1 MSIKFKIGIFVI
13 LASCFLLPASIS
25 HADVNQDKINQLRTQ
40 IQVLEEQAQQL
51 RGTIAQTQV
60 QGNTLKAQIKNLQ
73 NQINAINAEIL
84 LTGKKID
91 KTQVEIVGVEG
102 NIVTTQEKIDYQ
114 KSTIGELLL
123 YLAKRDNETLVGVLM
138 KNASLS
144 DYFNQEQYALT
155 VNSSLLNLVED
166 LNKDHKDLTN
176 QKNDLEDKKKSLQ
189 TLKQQENVQKA
200 SLAGVQQDKNQLLA
214 VTKGQEA
221 QYQKLLIATE
231 QQESVFFNQLRE
243 LETHVIQGGLYIVH
257 VTADSNLPK
266 KQKGLLSWPESGYR
280 ITQGYG
286 CTTYAKCG
294 KSRGPYGGAPHNG
307 IDIAA
312 GYGSPIKAI
321 ADGEII
327 ANGKNDGWG
336 NWVAIKHPTKF
347 NLVSIYSHMSALSFL
362 QVGTQVTASQ
372 VIGYEG
378 NTGAATGS
386 HLHLSV
392 YKDFFTYVSDKK
404 GGQLY
409 FNYFEGTVNPLNFL

>member
-1 MSIKFKIGIFVI
+1 MGMVLFAFQ
-13 LASCFLLPASIS
+13 AHFAF
-25 HADVNQDKINQLRTQ
+25 ADANQDKIDQLRAQ
-40 IQVLEEQAQQL
+40 IQALELQAQQY
-51 RGTIAQTQV
+51 RGTIAQTQA
-60 QGNTLKAQIKNLQ
+60 QANTLKIQIQNLQ
-73 NQINAINAEIL
+73 NQISAINTEIL

-91 KTQVEIVGVEG
+91 KTQVEIVGVQD

-114 KSTIGELLL
+114 KSSIGQLLL

-138 KNASLS
+138 KNANLS

-155 VNSSLLNLVED
+155 VNSSLLRLVEG
-166 LNKDHKDLTN
+166 LNQDQTDLTN
-176 QKNDLEDKKKSLQ
+176 QKDDLEDKKKGLQ
-189 TLKQQENVQKA
+189 TLKQQENAQRA
-200 SLAGVQQDKNQLLA
+200 SLAGAQADKNHLLA

-231 QQESVFFNQLRE
+231 QQESTFFNQLRE

-257 VTADSNLPK
+257 VTADSNLQ
-266 KQKGLLSWPESGYR
+266 KQKGLFSWPESGYR
-280 ITQGYG
+280 ITQSYG

-336 NWVAIKHPTKF
+336 NWVAIKHPSKF
-347 NLVSIYSHMSALSFL
+347 NLVSIYGHMSSLSFL
-362 QVGTQVTASQ
+362 QVGTQVIAGQ

-378 NTGAATGS
+378 KTGAATGS
-386 HLHLSV
+386 HLHLSI

-409 FNYFEGTVNPLNFL
+409 FNYFEGSVNPLDYL

>member
-1 MSIKFKIGIFVI
+1 MSNKFKILIGCLILFFIFRANFV
-13 LASCFLLPASIS
+13 S
-25 HADVNQDKINQLRTQ
+25 ADANQDKIDQLRSQ

-51 RGTIAQTQV
+51 RGTIAQTQA
-60 QGNTLKAQIKNLQ
+60 QGDTLKAQIKNLQ
-73 NQINAINAEIL
+73 NQISAINTEIL

-91 KTQVEIVGVEG
+91 KTQIEIVDVQG

-114 KSTIGELLL
+114 KSTIGQLLL

-144 DYFNQEQYALT
+144 EYFNQEQYALT
-155 VNSSLLNLVED
+155 VNSSLLRLIEG
-166 LNKDHKDLTN
+166 LNKDQEDLKN
-176 QKNDLEDKKKSLQ
+176 QKNDLEDKKKGLQ
-189 TLKQQENVQKA
+189 TLHQQESAQKA

-214 VTKGQEA
+214 ATKGQEA

-231 QQESVFFNQLRE
+231 QQASAFFTQLRE

-257 VTADSNLPK
+257 VSADGNLPT
-266 KQKGLLSWPESGYR
+266 KQKGLFAWPESGYR
-280 ITQGYG
+280 ITQSYG

-321 ADGEII
+321 AEGEII

-362 QVGTQVTASQ
+362 QVGTQVTSGQ

-378 NTGAATGS
+378 NTGKVTGS
-386 HLHLSV
+386 HLHLSI

>member
-1 MSIKFKIGIFVI
+1 M
-13 LASCFLLPASIS
+13 
-25 HADVNQDKINQLRTQ
+25 NQLKAQ
-40 IQVLEEQAQQL
+40 IQALEEQAQQL
-51 RGTIAQTQV
+51 RGTIAQTQA
-60 QGNTLKAQIKNLQ
+60 QGNTLKAQIQNLQ
-73 NQINAINAEIL
+73 NQINTINTEIL

-91 KTQVEIVGVEG
+91 KTQVEIAGVQE
-102 NIVTTQEKIDYQ
+102 NIVTTKEKIDYQ
-114 KSTIGELLL
+114 KSTIGQLLL
-123 YLAKRDNETLVGVLM
+123 YLAKRDNETLVGILM

-155 VNSSLLNLVED
+155 VNSNLLHLVEE
-166 LNKDHKDLTN
+166 LNQDQANLIN
-176 QKNDLEDKKKSLQ
+176 QKNDLEDKKKGLQ
-189 TLKQQENVQKA
+189 TLKQQETAQKT

-214 VTKGQEA
+214 ITKGQEA

-231 QQESVFFNQLRE
+231 QQESIFFNQLRE
-243 LETHVIQGGLYIVH
+243 LETQVIQGGFYIVH
-257 VTADSNLPK
+257 ETANSNLPK
-266 KQKGLLSWPESGYR
+266 KQKGLFSWPENGYR
-280 ITQGYG
+280 ITQSYG

-307 IDIAA
+307 IDTAA
-312 GYGSPIKAI
+312 GYGSPIKTI

-347 NLVSIYSHMSALSFL
+347 NLVSVYTHMSALSFL
-362 QVGTQVTASQ
+362 QVGTQVVVGQ
-372 VIGYEG
+372 IIGYEG
-378 NTGAATGS
+378 NTGTVTGS

-409 FNYFEGTVNPLNFL
+409 FNYFEGSVNPLDYL

>member
-1 MSIKFKIGIFVI
+1 MRIR
-13 LASCFLLPASIS
+13 FLLFIGMVLFAF
-25 HADVNQDKINQLRTQ
+25 HAHFAFADANQDKIDQLRAQ
-40 IQVLEEQAQQL
+40 IQALQQQADQY
-51 RGTIAQTQV
+51 RGTIAQTQA
-60 QGNTLKAQIKNLQ
+60 QANTLKNQIQSLQ
-73 NQINAINAEIL
+73 NQINAINTEIL

-91 KTQVEIVGVEG
+91 KTQIEIIGVQG
-102 NIVTTQEKIDYQ
+102 NILTTQEKIDYQ
-114 KSTIGELLL
+114 KASIGQLLL

-155 VNSSLLNLVED
+155 VNSNLLRLIEG
-166 LNKDHKDLTN
+166 LNQDQQYLTN
-176 QKNDLEDKKKSLQ
+176 QKNDLEDKKKGLQ
-189 TLKQQENVQKA
+189 TLKQQEGAQKA
-200 SLAGVQQDKNQLLA
+200 SLAGAQVDKNHLLTA
-214 VTKGQEA
+214 TKGQEA

-231 QQESVFFNQLRE
+231 QQESIFFNQLRE

-257 VTADSNLPK
+257 ISATGNVPS
-266 KQKGLLSWPESGYR
+266 KQKGLFAWPESGYR
-280 ITQGYG
+280 ITQSYG

-294 KSRGPYGGAPHNG
+294 RSRGPYGGAPHNG

-321 ADGEII
+321 AEGEII

-347 NLVSIYSHMSALSFL
+347 NLVSIYAHMSALSFL
-362 QVGTQVTASQ
+362 QVGTQITSGQ

-378 NTGAATGS
+378 NTGKVTGS
-386 HLHLSV
+386 HLHLSI

-409 FNYFEGTVNPLNFL
+409 FNYFEGTVNPLNFF